1 MSQLSLSE
9 MINGVKYTQLVY
21 VAAKLGIAD
30 LLKNGPRSPDDLAE
44 SIGAN
49 RRNLYRVLRAL
60 ASLGIFSENQDGT
73 FELTVKAEPLQ
84 SDVPESVRVRAIA
97 WGEEWFHRPWGGLL
111 DNVKTDHPAF
121 DRIFHMGFWEYLGSN
136 PEAGEAFDQLMTTNR
151 FSGDLTA
158 VMSTYDFSGIS
169 RIVDVGGGQ
178 GWLISAILN
187 ANPDMQGVL
196 FDRPSVIEG
205 ARRLVESE
213 GVSDRCELVG
223 GSFFESVPAGGD
235 AYILRSVLHNWN
247 DSNATVILQNC
258 RQAITDGGRLIIVD
272 NVLSTGNDPSPGK
285 IADIQM
291 MVILGALE
299 RTESEFRGLLDASGF
314 RLTKVMPI
322 QNRSIIE
329 GEPA

>member
-9 MINGVKYTQLVY
+9 MISGVKYTQLVY
-21 VAAKLGIAD
+21 VAAKFGIAD

-60 ASLGIFSENQDGT
+60 ASLGIFAENQDGT

-97 WGEEWFHRPWGGLL
+97 WGEEWFYRPWGGLL
-111 DNVKTDHPAF
+111 DNVKTDQPAF

-136 PEAGEAFDQLMTTNR
+136 SEAGKAFDQLMTTNR

-178 GWLISAILN
+178 GWLISAILK

-196 FDRPSVIEG
+196 FDRPTVIEG

-235 AYILRSVLHNWN
+235 AYLLRSILHNWN

-272 NVLSTGNDPSPGK
+272 NVLSTGNDPSSSK

-329 GEPA
+329 GEPE